1 MYLIW
6 VISITIPDP
15 VWHSKPLFS
24 IAEMAEYTHLRGLF
38 VLGLIKK
45 KKKKEKGSASMM
57 FDSWSIT
64 IHQPTMFQTLD
75 WSNIDR
81 PAIII
86 LPSPQSQKE
95 LITCNAPG

>member
-45 KKKKEKGSASMM
+45 KKKKRREVQVWCLTADQSPFTNQQCFKPWT
-57 FDSWSIT
+57 DQTSIDPPLSSYL
-64 IHQPTMFQTLD
+64 HHKVKK
-75 WSNIDR
+75 N
-81 PAIII
+81 
-86 LPSPQSQKE
+86 
-95 LITCNAPG
+95 